1 MMKHAEA
8 IRDQLSG
15 WKGHAVLIVDDD
27 EGVLHFMR
35 RALSSRC
42 GLVESAP
49 DLATAAALQA
59 RIHFDLILLDVM
71 LPDGS
76 GIDWLS
82 TLRRGAYSGDVVLL
96 SAFVDLES
104 SLEAL
109 RSGASD
115 LLLKPFRLDQL
126 LLAVGRCFER
136 ARLSREHVALQ
147 RTLQRKDRPVDGLV
161 GQSPPIRR
169 LREAVQR
176 IAPMPTTVL
185 LEGESGTGKE
195 VLARA
200 LHQLS
205 PRCDRP
211 FVPVNCAAISSQL
224 IESELFGH
232 VRGAFTGAADNRDG
246 LFFYAHGG
254 TLFLDEVSELPLPM
268 QTKLLRALEERRIR
282 PLGSEREIP
291 IDVRIIA
298 ASNKS
303 LEAEIAAGR
312 FREDLYFRLAV
323 VSMTLPPLRNRHED
337 LPDLIHYFMDRLAPH
352 LGVAPLKLTRS
363 DLTRLGAYAWPGNVR
378 ELKNYV
384 ERSMILG
391 GFSAGSDAVARALEH
406 GDEVDSSLRLDDVV
420 RRHIEKVLMLTGGN
434 KSEAA
439 RHLGV
444 SRKTLE
450 RKATQWRHEDDPRAK
465 G

>member
-1 MMKHAEA
+1 MKHAA
-8 IRDQLSG
+8 SLRDHLSDWQG
-15 WKGHAVLIVDDD
+15 QSVLIVDDD
-27 EGVLHFMR
+27 EGVVHFLR
-35 RALSSRC
+35 RALASRC
-42 GLVESAP
+42 GLVETAP
-49 DLATAAALQA
+49 DLASAAAIQS
-59 RIHFDLILLDVM
+59 RVHFDLILLDVM

-76 GIDWLS
+76 GIDWLADLQR
-82 TLRRGAYSGDVVLL
+82 TAFSGDVVLL
-96 SAFVDLES
+96 TAFVDLES
-104 SLEAL
+104 SLAAL
-109 RSGASD
+109 RSGAAD
-115 LLLKPFRLDQL
+115 ILLKPFRLDQL
-126 LLAVGRCFER
+126 LVAAGRCFDR
-136 ARLSREHVALQ
+136 ARLAREHVALR
-147 RTLQRKDRPVDGLV
+147 RTLQRKDRSVDGLV
-161 GQSPPIRR
+161 GQSPPVRR

-205 PRCDRP
+205 LRSERP
-211 FVPVNCAAISSQL
+211 FVPVNCAAISNQL

-232 VRGAFTGAADNRDG
+232 VRGAFTGASDNRQG

-254 TLFLDEVSELPLPM
+254 TLFLDEISELPMAM

-282 PLGSEREIP
+282 PVGSEQEIP
-291 IDVRIIA
+291 VDVRIIA
-298 ASNKS
+298 ASNKN

-323 VSMTLPPLRNRHED
+323 VSMALPPLRNRRED
-337 LPDLIHYFMDRLAPH
+337 LPDLIHYFMERLSPQ
-352 LGVAPLKLTRS
+352 LGVAPLKMTRA
-363 DLTRLGAYAWPGNVR
+363 DLSRLSAYAWPGNVR

-391 GFSAGSDAVARALEH
+391 SFSAGSDAVSRVLEH
-406 GDEVDSSLRLDDVV
+406 GEEVDSSLRLEDVV
-420 RRHIEKVLMLTGGN
+420 RRHIEKVLELTGGN

-450 RKATQWRHEDDPRAK
+450 RKAAQWRLEDAGDA
-465 G
+465 